1 MPLVSNLT
9 VAMELLF
16 LMVIL
21 VPFQAPAT
29 GTSPIPRLASKEILQ
44 VL

>member
-9 VAMELLF
+9 VAMQLQVT
-16 LMVIL
+16 MVIL
-21 VPFQAPAT
+21 VPSQAPAA
-29 GTSPIPRLASKEILQ
+29 GASPVPRLASKEISQ